1 MHQWPSALRA
11 HAARLGTSVAG
22 IGNILLGNRC
32 LHQTRCYSSPT
43 IREQITAKSGRSQAT
58 QCANPA
64 QTPRDCS
71 IRHKRRSS
79 PCVLLR
85 SAFTRS
91 TPRSQRSTI
100 NSSSWLPRPRRGDL
114 ATRNRHRKW
123 RPAPDHSRAN
133 IDLIASEAAFAR
145 LRGVAS
151 IPASS
156 GETHRMRFHR
166 GRDRQSNRA
175 LHMIAVCR
183 LPVPLRRTNTRLHA
197 TPPGRGTLHREGHSP
212 RPQEVHRPR
221 SLPRSRKRP
230 RHPLTFI
237 GPARAIQPPPTGR
250 RRFKS
255 RTGRTTTHWFGNH
268 MTISGHTMRPTVIST
283 VTATN
288 GMTPL

>member
-1 MHQWPSALRA
+1 MFQSAHSATATSKRVSPAAARGPHAQALRSGQSPPSSSRWYAPVLVEDLSVHQWPSTLRA

-22 IGNILLGNRC
+22 IGNILPGNRC

-114 ATRNRHRKW
+114 ATRNRHRTW
-123 RPAPDHSRAN
+123 RPAPA
-133 IDLIASEAAFAR
+133 
-145 LRGVAS
+145 
-151 IPASS
+151 P
-156 GETHRMRFHR
+156 T
-166 GRDRQSNRA
+166 
-175 LHMIAVCR
+175 CR
-183 LPVPLRRTNTRLHA
+183 
-197 TPPGRGTLHREGHSP
+197 
-212 RPQEVHRPR
+212 R
-221 SLPRSRKRP
+221 S
-230 RHPLTFI
+230 
-237 GPARAIQPPPTGR
+237 
-250 RRFKS
+250 
-255 RTGRTTTHWFGNH
+255 
-268 MTISGHTMRPTVIST
+268 
-283 VTATN
+283 
-288 GMTPL
+288 